1 MVERRVSPK
10 VCKRNASSLLIQKM
24 KVKTRMTQTVV
35 LEREVADPLLLTSN
49 KLDFPPKSRFS
60 MTYIN

>member
-1 MVERRVSPK
+1 MVERRVSQK
-10 VCKRNASSLLIQKM
+10 VCKSLLIQKM